1 MLKNIRKLQ
10 LQCMAVVVVLMTIVP
25 FLTGFDIVR
34 HVTVAA
40 DGKEIKIQTNTED
53 PAQIIREAGVTLN
66 PGDTWKLRGSN
77 WMVQDRSVIEVV
89 RAKKIIVVRNGEE
102 KEYKST
108 KENVGKALKDLG
120 IAYKRSKVYPET
132 KTELTENMKIYVLD
146 KDEELHIAEA
156 EIEAPV
162 EYVDDFNIEYGKEAL
177 ESEGRPGQAKVISRK
192 VKKDDGT
199 VEIVEIGR
207 DVHVKPESKIVRRGM
222 ASSVWTPEGY
232 KRYTKKFTAEASA
245 YVATGNRTS
254 IGLVPYV
261 GIVAVDPRVIP
272 YYTKMYIPGYGIA
285 MAGDSGGSIKGYRLD
300 LFFDDYHEAIQW
312 GRRDVE
318 VYILEG

>member
-1 MLKNIRKLQ
+1 MLKDIRKLQ
-10 LQCMAVVVVLMTIVP
+10 LHCMALVVVLMTIVP
-25 FLTGFDIVR
+25 FLTGFDVVR

-40 DGKEIKIQTNTED
+40 DGREIELQTNTEN
-53 PAQIIREAGVTLN
+53 PELIIKEAGVVLN
-66 PGDTWKLRGSN
+66 PGDSWKLRGSN
-77 WMVQDRSVIEVV
+77 WLVQDRSVIEVL
-89 RAKKIIVVRNGEE
+89 RAKKIIVVRSGEE

-108 KENVGKALKDLG
+108 KETVGKALKDLG

-132 KTELTENMKIYVLD
+132 KTELQENMKIYILE

-156 EIEAPV
+156 AVEAPV
-162 EYVDDFNIEYGKEAL
+162 KYIDDFNIEYGTETLEKE
-177 ESEGRPGQAKVISRK
+177 GKPGQAKVISRK
-192 VKKDDGT
+192 TKKEDGT
-199 VEIVEIGR
+199 VEIKEIGR
-207 DVHVKPESKIVRRGM
+207 DVRVKPESKVVRRGR

-285 MAGDSGGSIKGYRLD
+285 MAGDSGGSIKGYRID
-300 LFFDDYHEAIQW
+300 LFYDDYDAAIQW

-318 VYILEG
+318 VYILEE